1 MARYV
6 GRVSAYRD
14 ALPPARTLGIN
25 VADNRRFL
33 HGGDHSLCPTLLGG
47 PGRGMEGKGAG
58 SRAFPA
64 SRLTC
69 IHPREVKLPAKKS
82 QRKTVGRVGL
92 ARALSKLGYC
102 SRTQAAEVIR
112 AGRVT
117 LNGKVQRDP
126 EAPVRLKTDR
136 IAVDGRA
143 IEAGRKI
150 YLMVNKPRGVVT
162 TADDEKGRSTIY
174 SCVPEGMPWVAPIGR
189 LDMASEGLLLLTN
202 DSEWAARIAAPETH
216 LDKTYHVQIN
226 AIAGEPVLQNMRD
239 GITTDDG
246 DFLRVKEVRALRGGE
261 RNCWLEIVLDEGKNR
276 HIRRML
282 EHLEMETLR
291 LVRVAIGPLVLGDLP
306 KGKARELTKSE
317 KAALDKAIEARR
329 AATF

>member
-1 MARYV
+1 
-6 GRVSAYRD
+6 
-14 ALPPARTLGIN
+14 
-25 VADNRRFL
+25 
-33 HGGDHSLCPTLLGG
+33 
-47 PGRGMEGKGAG
+47 MEGKGAG

-102 SRTQAAEVIR
+102 SRTQAAEAIR

-216 LDKTYHVQIN
+216 LDKTYHVRVRGAADETLLN
-226 AIAGEPVLQNMRD
+226 ALTSGTRTAEGEMLRAKSARIVRR
-239 GITTDDG
+239 G
-246 DFLRVKEVRALRGGE
+246 D
-261 RNCWLEIVLDEGKNR
+261 RNAWLEIVLDEGKNR
-276 HIRRML
+276 QIRRML
-282 EHLEMETLR
+282 DSLGLEVLR
-291 LVRVAIGPLVLGDLP
+291 LVRIAIGPLALG
-306 KGKARELTKSE
+306 E
-317 KAALDKAIEARR
+317 LDKGACRPLTREEKSSLDRAMSLAEGTSRTARVPTR
-329 AATF
+329 VRTSRGANQ